1 MTTKRKATGVKKHTF
16 RSAYN
21 LGNEDYSETFSEG
34 ITEKHH
40 KDECDINKILAQF
53 METGILPESKIRNPQ
68 YGDVSD
74 HNFQDIQNQLANAKT
89 LFEELPE
96 LVKARFNNEPF
107 EFLRF
112 VEDEKN
118 HPELVEMGLAHA
130 PQPELTAQTLE
141 QSQAGK
147 ETTSLSADNEDPSE
161 ASAGLST

>member
-1 MTTKRKATGVKKHTF
+1 MSTKRKSTGVKKHTF

-21 LGNEDYSETFSEG
+21 LGNEDYSEIFSEG
-34 ITEKHH
+34 LTEKHH

-53 METGILPESKIRNPQ
+53 METGIMPESSIRNPQ

-130 PQPELTAQTLE
+130 PQPELTAQALQE
-141 QSQAGK
+141 QAGK
-147 ETTSLSADNEDPSE
+147 ETTSLSADNEDSSE
-161 ASAGLST
+161 ASEGLST

>member
-1 MTTKRKATGVKKHTF
+1 
-16 RSAYN
+16 
-21 LGNEDYSETFSEG
+21 
-34 ITEKHH
+34 
-40 KDECDINKILAQF
+40 
-53 METGILPESKIRNPQ
+53 METGILPESKIQDPQ

-74 HNFQDIQNQLANAKT
+74 HNFQDVQNQLANAKS

-130 PQPELTAQTLE
+130 PQPELSAQALQREADVVDT
-141 QSQAGK
+141 
-147 ETTSLSADNEDPSE
+147 ADNEPSE
-161 ASAGLST
+161 ASEQLST

>member
-1 MTTKRKATGVKKHTF
+1 MTTKRKATGVKKNVF

-21 LGNEDYSETFSEG
+21 LGDLDYSEEFTDG
-34 ITEKHH
+34 ITEQHH
-40 KDECDINKILAQF
+40 TDSCDINKILAQF
-53 METGILPESKIRNPQ
+53 METGILPESKIQNPQ

-74 HNFQDIQNQLANAKT
+74 HNFQDVQNQLANAKS

-130 PQPELTAQTLE
+130 PQPELSAQ
-141 QSQAGK
+141 
-147 ETTSLSADNEDPSE
+147 SLQREADVVDTADNEPSE
-161 ASAGLST
+161 ASEQLST

>member
-21 LGNEDYSETFSEG
+21 LGDQDYSEEFTDG
-34 ITEKHH
+34 ITEQHH
-40 KDECDINKILAQF
+40 TDSCDINKILAQF
-53 METGILPESKIRNPQ
+53 METGIMPQSKIRDPQ

-74 HNFQDIQNQLANAKT
+74 HNFQDVQNQLANAKS

-130 PQPELTAQTLE
+130 PQPELSAQAL
-141 QSQAGK
+141 QK
-147 ETTSLSADNEDPSE
+147 EADVVDTADNEGSPE
-161 ASAGLST
+161 ASEGLST